1 VSEQDDLKAFIA
13 GVSGFAEMGHADK
26 VRLFAWLQ
34 HFLRKKDMFVTKD
47 INWCYEKLLY
57 KPGNSSQ
64 NLINMEKA
72 GELLGSAT
80 SGYRCEGKFTAKY
93 DDLYKEHD
101 VAINVRQLVKDL
113 EKVIPDIGEKDI
125 FQEALICL
133 RHDAGRAAE
142 IMVWNIAM
150 YHLYQFI
157 LTHHL
162 KGFND
167 RIPIRFQNKNKW
179 SAANMPLIKK
189 YDDFGDEMSEREVI
203 DVASSAGIINDDV
216 YKTYKN
222 RLDQRNSAA
231 HPSTLRVTQV
241 QAEGFIDDL
250 IRNAVLQLKI

>member
-1 VSEQDDLKAFIA
+1 VSEEDDLKAFIA
-13 GVSGFAEMGHADK
+13 TVAGFAEMGHADK

-34 HFLRKKDMFVTKD
+34 HFLRKKDTFVTKD
-47 INWCYEKLLY
+47 VNWCYERLSY
-57 KPGNSSQ
+57 KPGNTSQ
-64 NLINMEKA
+64 CLINMEKA
-72 GELLGSAT
+72 GELLGNPT
-80 SGYRCEGKFTAKY
+80 SGYRCEGKFTTKY

-101 VAINVRQLVKDL
+101 ITVSVRQMVKDL

-157 LTHHL
+157 LTHKL
-162 KGFND
+162 KEFND
-167 RIPIRFQNKNKW
+167 RIPVRYSKKW
-179 SAANMPLIKK
+179 KAADMPLINK
-189 YDDFGDEMSEREVI
+189 YDDFGDEMSEREI
-203 DVASSAGIINDDV
+203 IEVASSAGIINGDV
-216 YKTYKN
+216 FKVYKN

>member
-1 VSEQDDLKAFIA
+1 VSEEDDLRAFIPR
-13 GVSGFAEMGHADK
+13 VDGFADLGHAEK

-34 HFLRKKDMFVTKD
+34 HFLCKKETFVTKD
-47 INWCYEKLLY
+47 INWCYGKVSY
-57 KPGNSSQ
+57 KPGNTSQ
-64 NLINMEKA
+64 YLINMERA
-72 GELLGSAT
+72 GELLGNPK
-80 SGYRCEGKFTAKY
+80 SGYRCEGKLIARY

-101 VAINVRQLVKDL
+101 VTINVRQMVKDL
-113 EKVIPDIGEKDI
+113 VNVIPHIEEKDI
-125 FQEALICL
+125 FDEAMKCL
-133 RHDAGRAAE
+133 KCDAGRAAE

-162 KGFND
+162 QEFND
-167 RIPIRFQNKNKW
+167 RILIRYKNKW
-179 SAANMPLIKK
+179 KAADMPLIKK
-189 YDDFGDEMSEREVI
+189 YDDLGDEMSEREVI
-203 DVASSAGIINDDV
+203 EVASSAGIINDGIF
-216 YKTYKN
+216 KTYKN

>member
-1 VSEQDDLKAFIA
+1 MSVEDDLKAFIA
-13 GVSGFAEMGHADK
+13 RVNGLADMGHAEK

-34 HFLRKKDMFVTKD
+34 PFLRKKEPFFTKD
-47 INWCYEKLLY
+47 VNWCYDTLAY
-57 KPGNSSQ
+57 KPGNTSQ
-64 NLINMEKA
+64 YLINMEKA
-72 GELLGSAT
+72 GELLGNPT
-80 SGYRCEGKFTAKY
+80 SGYRCEGKFMAKY
-93 DDLYKEHD
+93 DGLYKEHD
-101 VAINVRQLVKDL
+101 VTINVRQMVKNL
-113 EKVIPDIGEKDI
+113 EGVIPDIGEKDI

-157 LTHHL
+157 LKHHL
-162 KGFND
+162 KDFND
-167 RIPIRFQNKNKW
+167 RIPIRYSKKW
-179 SAANMPLIKK
+179 KVTDMPLINK

-203 DVASSAGIINDDV
+203 EVASSAGIVNGDV
-216 YKTYKN
+216 FKVYKN

-250 IRNAVLQLKI
+250 IRNAVLQLKT